1 MTSATSSF
9 RAPPW
14 LERWRASRTPR
25 ERAVVAALVVV
36 IVVAL
41 AWLAIWQPLQRDLG
55 ALASAAPAER
65 QALAAARKMA
75 DEMAALGRNAPVRR
89 ASDARAELERVL
101 NERGVRGSVTSLD
114 WQDGRA
120 RIVFADVSVEMLV
133 ALLDTLERDGQLR
146 VIEGTLT
153 ARVDPGTVRAEL
165 TLSR

>member
-89 ASDARAELERVL
+89 ASDAR
-101 NERGVRGSVTSLD
+101 D
-114 WQDGRA
+114 RA
-120 RIVFADVSVEMLV
+120 RARP
-133 ALLDTLERDGQLR
+133 ERARSAWQRHLARLAGRPCTHRLR
-146 VIEGTLT
+146 RRE
-153 ARVDPGTVRAEL
+153 R
-165 TLSR
+165 